1 MFLLYSSLPG
11 PGSAGAALTGG
22 LARLLA
28 LRSQCSAAGCGS
40 PRSATRV
47 PGAAPSL
54 AWRWVDVCAGNLEP
68 LRKVPLC
75 LANKVLACLV

>member
-1 MFLLYSSLPG
+1 MTA
-11 PGSAGAALTGG
+11 AGAFGEVG
-22 LARLLA
+22 NSEGESR
-28 LRSQCSAAGCGS
+28 GS